1 MTSHNLIKN
10 TLNILIPF
18 LLGGAI
24 LWWMY
29 RGFDFSAILNTE
41 IEWGWM
47 AFSMVFGVT
56 AQLFRALRWH
66 QSLEPLGEHPQME
79 NCIHGVFL
87 SYASS
92 LIVPRSGEVLRC
104 GVLNRYDGVN
114 FAKSLGTVVA
124 ERAIDSVLLLLIC
137 LGVMMSQFG
146 VFVDF
151 FSATGTNLTTFLSRF
166 TSTGYIVTVAC
177 VAITCVFVWLAV
189 RKLTFVARV
198 KQMVGHIL
206 EGIISFRNVRNKPL
220 LLFYS
225 LMIWVSYFLHYWLAF
240 FCFHFTAD
248 LGLTVALVSF
258 IVGSISVIVPT
269 PNGAGPWH
277 FSVKTI
283 LVLYGVLDADAI
295 TFVLIVHTVQTAL
308 IPLLGIFSLIRLS
321 GKKAVSRI

>member
-1 MTSHNLIKN
+1 M
-10 TLNILIPF
+10 LIPF
-18 LLGGAI
+18 LLGGTI

-29 RGFDFSAILNTE
+29 RGFDFSAIMNTQ

-47 AFSMVFGVT
+47 AFSMVFGVA

-66 QSLEPLGEHPQME
+66 QSLEPLNEHPRME

-92 LIVPRSGEVLRC
+92 LIIPRSGEVLRC
-104 GVLNRYDGVN
+104 GVLNRYGGVN

-124 ERAIDSVLLLLIC
+124 ERAVDSLLLLLIC
-137 LGVMMSQFG
+137 LGVMMSQFS

-151 FSATGTNLTTFLSRF
+151 FGATGTNLTSFLSRF
-166 TSTGYIVTVAC
+166 TSTGYFVTVVCLIVTC
-177 VAITCVFVWLAV
+177 LFVWLVV
-189 RKLTFVARV
+189 RKLAFIARV
-198 KQMVGHIL
+198 RQMVGNIV
-206 EGIISFRNVRNKPL
+206 EGILSFRNVENKYL

-225 LMIWVSYFLHYWLAF
+225 VMIWVSYFLHYWLTF
-240 FCFHFTAD
+240 FCFSFTAN
-248 LGLTVALVSF
+248 LGLTIALVSF

-283 LVLYGVLDADAI
+283 LVLYGIADADAI

-308 IPLLGIFSLIRLS
+308 IPLLGIISLVRL
-321 GKKAVSRI
+321 KFVSSTKSEGRGA